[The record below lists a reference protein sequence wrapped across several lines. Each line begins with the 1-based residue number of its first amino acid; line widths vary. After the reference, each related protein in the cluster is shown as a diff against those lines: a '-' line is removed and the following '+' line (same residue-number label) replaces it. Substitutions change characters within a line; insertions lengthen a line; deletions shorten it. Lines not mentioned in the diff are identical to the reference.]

1 MTVKVVTDSTS
12 DLPRELA
19 DRYGI
24 NVIPQKVIFGTEELR
39 DGVDITG
46 DEFYRRVSGSAVL
59 PTTSQASPGEFRE
72 LYESIADG
80 ADGIVSVHV
89 SAALSGTV
97 DSARSGGEQAD
108 IGCSVEVIDSMQAG
122 MGTGLVAV
130 AAARAAMNGG
140 DLRQVVSVAESAV
153 GRSETYVLLDTL
165 EYLQKGGRIGK
176 ARAMLATL
184 LSIKPMI
191 ILREGIVDELGKERT
206 HRKGVARLRRVTEDF
221 AHSKSFAL
229 TIRPRLTRRAPSP
242 SSFSNYSQ
250 MERNLSLHRLD
261 RLLAPTLGQPRLGYL
276 CCALRTIRLV
286 KFTSELLHD
295 SANM

>member
-72 LYESIADG
+72 LYESIGDG

-108 IGCSVEVIDSMQAG
+108 IGCGVEVIDSMQAG
-122 MGTGLVAV
+122 MGTGLVAI

-140 DLRQVVSVAESAV
+140 DLRQVVSVAEGAV

-206 HRKGVARLRRVTEDF
+206 HKKGVARLRRVTEDF
-221 AHSKSFAL
+221 APLEELCVNYTTTPDEARAFAEEL
-229 TIRPRLTRRAPSP
+229 QQLLPDGTEP
-242 SSFSNYSQ
+242 
-250 MERNLSLHRLD
+250 
-261 RLLAPTLGQPRLGYL
+261 LLAQIGPAVGTYTGPAALGVSL
-276 CCALRTIRLV
+276 LRA
-286 KFTSELLHD
+286 ED
-295 SANM
+295 D

>member
-97 DSARSGGEQAD
+97 DSARSGGEQAN
-108 IGCSVEVIDSMQAG
+108 IGCGVEVIDSMQAG
-122 MGTGLVAV
+122 MGTGLVAI

-140 DLRQVVSVAESAV
+140 DLQQVVSVAEGAV

-206 HRKGVARLRRVTEDF
+206 HKKGVARLRRVTEDF
-221 AHSKSFAL
+221 APLEELCVNYTTTPDEARAFAEQL
-229 TIRPRLTRRAPSP
+229 QQLLPDGTEP
-242 SSFSNYSQ
+242 
-250 MERNLSLHRLD
+250 
-261 RLLAPTLGQPRLGYL
+261 LLAQIGPAVGTYTGPAALGVSL
-276 CCALRTIRLV
+276 LRA
-286 KFTSELLHD
+286 ED
-295 SANM
+295 D